1 MSDVKMTPENL
12 AVRPAGRRRRYRE
25 EGDNLWVSVFDI
37 AAAVLVGMIVIFG
50 PLALGAI
57 PQRTLL
63 FGVVVCASAM
73 LALLCAIGPWLLPRW
88 QHLDRKAAGAL
99 LVFAGYVTL
108 SMLWTPV
115 PWASRQSVM
124 LVLAATSM
132 LLGVTSLIRH
142 KWQQRSLIMILIVLG
157 ALIASYGLLQYFRG
171 IDEVWGM
178 TRAEQYRG
186 RASGTYGCPNHFA
199 GLLEMLWPFALAV
212 VLLSDWSWSAKLASA
227 YSLVAMF
234 GGILFSMSRG
244 SWLSTI
250 PGLFFFV
257 FLAVESRLA
266 KLRVALLIAVGI
278 VVVSVATWNQS
289 EKIQERIMQSN
300 LDDQSFV
307 ARLMMWES
315 AVEGIKEHPVIGWG
329 PFTYHWMHARYRDP
343 RMQLGPRYVHN
354 DYLQLL
360 SEYGLIGTVLFGA
373 AVVLVWGLLIRVY
386 RKTVV
391 FNERAFAAAAMTALF
406 MQHIHGL
413 VDFNLQ
419 IPANALVMMAL
430 VGLSLCRAKEV
441 GVVQAA
447 PLPRLSRGVLS
458 FASILIV
465 LVCFTSVWQNFWGAQ
480 HLLKGE
486 DFASKIEWELAEEEL
501 AKAWAVDPQD
511 YRIPTALGDLFRVQ
525 ATWAIEKDWRD
536 ELSDKARNW
545 YEVAGQ
551 LNPLSSEIVHRKAEL
566 ETWAGDRAAAEALYL
581 EAISM
586 DPYNAFI
593 NTQYGIWLRS
603 EDRTLDALEIFRN
616 VLEWV
621 PDEEASLANLKAIE
635 AELGLTR
642 SGSFNAALE

>member
-1 MSDVKMTPENL
+1 
-12 AVRPAGRRRRYRE
+12 
-25 EGDNLWVSVFDI
+25 
-37 AAAVLVGMIVIFG
+37 MI
-50 PLALGAI
+50 
-57 PQRTLL
+57 Q
-63 FGVVVCASAM
+63 
-73 LALLCAIGPWLLPRW
+73 
-88 QHLDRKAAGAL
+88 D
-99 LVFAGYVTL
+99 
-108 SMLWTPV
+108 
-115 PWASRQSVM
+115 
-124 LVLAATSM
+124 
-132 LLGVTSLIRH
+132 
-142 KWQQRSLIMILIVLG
+142 
-157 ALIASYGLLQYFRG
+157 
-171 IDEVWGM
+171 
-178 TRAEQYRG
+178 
-186 RASGTYGCPNHFA
+186 
-199 GLLEMLWPFALAV
+199 
-212 VLLSDWSWSAKLASA
+212 
-227 YSLVAMF
+227 
-234 GGILFSMSRG
+234 
-244 SWLSTI
+244 
-250 PGLFFFV
+250 
-257 FLAVESRLA
+257 
-266 KLRVALLIAVGI
+266 
-278 VVVSVATWNQS
+278 
-289 EKIQERIMQSN
+289 RIMQSN

-642 SGSFNAALE
+642 SGSSNAALE